1 MKTQKAF
8 TLIEIIVAL
17 AVAAILA
24 IVALPNM
31 RYMLLSNQ
39 ITSKTNQFIAAINYI
54 RTETLTRNN
63 TIQISPLDDSDDN
76 NEWGSGWQIWVDMDN
91 NGLVEPN
98 SDIVKVFDFA
108 DDQIVIDQILEDSED
123 DYADTPII
131 SYRARGRVQD
141 PYKFVV
147 CHKDYPEA
155 KEVTIIRV
163 GRAGVKRCSLDGGDH
178 PCESGCN

>member
-8 TLIEIIVAL
+8 TLIEILVTL
-17 AVAAILA
+17 TVAAILA

-39 ITSKTNQFIAAINYI
+39 ITSKTNELIAAINYI

-63 TIQISPLDDSDDN
+63 TIQILPLDDSDAN
-76 NEWGSGWQIWVDMDN
+76 NEWGNGWRIWVDLDN
-91 NGLVEPN
+91 NGLVDAN
-98 SDIVKVFDFA
+98 NDIVKVFDFT

-123 DYADTPII
+123 DYTDTTII

-141 PYKFVV
+141 PYKFFI
-147 CHKDYPEA
+147 CHKEYPEA
-155 KEVTIIRV
+155 REVTIMRV
-163 GRAGVKRCSLDGGDH
+163 GRAGVQRCSLNNGE
-178 PCESGCN
+178 PLCQSSCN

>member
-76 NEWGSGWQIWVDMDN
+76 NEWGTGWQIWVDMDN
-91 NGLVEPN
+91 NG
-98 SDIVKVFDFA
+98 
-108 DDQIVIDQILEDSED
+108 
-123 DYADTPII
+123 
-131 SYRARGRVQD
+131 
-141 PYKFVV
+141 
-147 CHKDYPEA
+147 
-155 KEVTIIRV
+155 
-163 GRAGVKRCSLDGGDH
+163 
-178 PCESGCN
+178 